1 MITAAPDL
9 SRLDKSF
16 PKDAL
21 QAIKSQKVD
30 FTIEVKAD
38 YIKGIAKSEYQF
50 GLKGLSD
57 GEELK
62 VGDQFG
68 LTLSCSRRCRARV
81 YYWDGSEAKLI
92 KKFEKVRF
100 GKRKTVSTP
109 PITTEK
115 EGVYKIIAISTS
127 DKFNDDPKEGTP
139 YDSMEFGMLLKN
151 FRSSSKPIAET
162 HLNLTVIK

>member
-30 FTIEVKAD
+30 FTIEVRAD

-109 PITTEK
+109 RLQQKRRGFIKSLPSRLRINSMTTLRRGHHTILWSLECCL
-115 EGVYKIIAISTS
+115 KISGPHP
-127 DKFNDDPKEGTP
+127 NQ
-139 YDSMEFGMLLKN
+139 LQ
-151 FRSSSKPIAET
+151 R
-162 HLNLTVIK
+162 LT

>member
-1 MITAAPDL
+1 MISAIPDL
-9 SRLDKSF
+9 SRLNKSF

-68 LTLSCSRRCRARV
+68 LTSKLLRRCRARI

-92 KKFEKVRF
+92 KK
-100 GKRKTVSTP
+100 
-109 PITTEK
+109 
-115 EGVYKIIAISTS
+115 
-127 DKFNDDPKEGTP
+127 
-139 YDSMEFGMLLKN
+139 LK
-151 FRSSSKPIAET
+151 K
-162 HLNLTVIK
+162 

>member
-1 MITAAPDL
+1 M
-9 SRLDKSF
+9 
-16 PKDAL
+16 
-21 QAIKSQKVD
+21 
-30 FTIEVKAD
+30 
-38 YIKGIAKSEYQF
+38 
-50 GLKGLSD
+50 LK
-57 GEELK
+57 K
-62 VGDQFG
+62 
-68 LTLSCSRRCRARV
+68 
-81 YYWDGSEAKLI
+81 
-92 KKFEKVRF
+92 F

-109 PITTEK
+109 PITTGK